1 MIYIC
6 VTYALFTNHLLIT
19 KTTPKM
25 NNSQLISAV
34 AENTSISKND
44 VKRVVDT
51 LFAIAE
57 EKLQQGEKIVVSG
70 FGVFSVS
77 QVSERVGRNPRTGE
91 QVKIAARRC
100 VRFRSS
106 MEIE

>member
-1 MIYIC
+1 MLQTIY
-6 VTYALFTNHLLIT
+6 LLTNLN
-19 KTTPKM
+19 TPKM
-25 NNSQLISAV
+25 NKSQLISAV
-34 AENTSISKND
+34 AEQTSISKGD
-44 VKRVVDT
+44 VKQVVDT

-70 FGVFSVS
+70 FGVFSVN

-91 QVKIAARRC
+91 QVKIPSRRS

-106 MEIE
+106 MDIE